1 MTNMMIVVIKT
12 LTKLLTSN
20 FEEILLV
27 SGCWLEMWY
36 NSSICDGCCRMLRKN
51 NYYSVSLA
59 PTIISNKNVKPY
71 YKCPKQPEFHH
82 AVAVNIFMYMHA
94 SCAV

>member
-59 PTIISNKNVKPY
+59 PTIISNKKR
-71 YKCPKQPEFHH
+71 KTLLQMSK
-82 AVAVNIFMYMHA
+82 AT
-94 SCAV
+94 